1 MTQFPAS
8 YLDPEPGPQPASS
21 PKGEPIPTRQ
31 PTYVR
36 MPSLP
41 PIATYIL
48 IGVTVFVYL
57 LQILGSILLGDS
69 SYGIDFVT
77 LFGARISEAIY
88 AGQLWRLITPVF
100 LHGSF
105 AHIFFN
111 MYALFSVGT
120 LLERHLGHGRFL
132 LLYFLG
138 GFAGNVLS
146 FLFTKGYSVGAST
159 AVFGLIAA
167 EAIFFYQNRELF
179 GSHARQAISN
189 AVFIIVINLF
199 LGLAPNIDTWGHIGG
214 LLGGAM
220 FAWFAVPKWILI
232 GTPPEFSL
240 HDQRESREVITGAAL
255 VLFIF
260 GGLTVWALINGG
272 G

>member
-1 MTQFPAS
+1 MIQPPAS
-8 YLDPEPGPQPASS
+8 YSDPEPGPHP
-21 PKGEPIPTRQ
+21 EPIPTRQ

-41 PIATYIL
+41 PTVTYIL

-57 LQILGSILLGDS
+57 LQIFSSAFLGDS
-69 SYGIDFVT
+69 SYGIDWVT

-88 AGQLWRLITPVF
+88 AGQLWRLITPMF

-111 MYALFSVGT
+111 MYALFSVGN
-120 LLERHLGHGRFL
+120 LLERHFGHGRFL

-138 GFAGNVLS
+138 GFAGNVMS
-146 FLFTKGYSVGAST
+146 FLFTQGYSVGAST
-159 AVFGLIAA
+159 AVFGLIAS

-179 GSHARQAISN
+179 GSHAKQAISN
-189 AVFIIVINLF
+189 AIFIIVINLF

-214 LLGGAM
+214 LLGGAV
-220 FAWFAVPKWILI
+220 FAWFAGPKWMLV
-232 GTPPEFSL
+232 GMPPEFHL
-240 HDQRESREVITGAAL
+240 QDERESREIITGALL
-255 VLFIF
+255 VLLIF
-260 GGLTVWALINGG
+260 GGLAGWALIQGAG
-272 G
+272 

>member
-1 MTQFPAS
+1 MQPPAS
-8 YLDPEPGPQPASS
+8 LPDPSTGQPPEPT
-21 PKGEPIPTRQ
+21 PTRQ
-31 PTYVR
+31 PAYVR

-41 PIATYIL
+41 PTATYIL
-48 IGVTVFVYL
+48 IGVTAFVYL
-57 LQILGSILLGDS
+57 LQILGSAFLGDS
-69 SYGIDFVT
+69 SYGIDWVT

-88 AGQLWRLITPVF
+88 AGQVWRLLTPVF

-111 MYALFSVGT
+111 MYALLSIGT
-120 LLERHLGHGRFL
+120 LLERHFGHGRFL

-138 GFAGNVLS
+138 AFSGNVLS
-146 FLFTKGYSVGAST
+146 FLFTEGYSVGAST

-167 EAIFFYQNRELF
+167 EAIFFYQNRNLF
-179 GSHARQAISN
+179 GSYARQAIGN

-220 FAWFAVPKWILI
+220 FAWFASPKWMAM
-232 GTPPEFSL
+232 GMPAEFSL
-240 HDQRESREVITGAAL
+240 HDERETREVVTGILL
-255 VLFIF
+255 VLLVF
-260 GGLTVWALINGG
+260 GGLTAWALITGSG
-272 G
+272 

>member
-1 MTQFPAS
+1 MQPPAS
-8 YLDPEPGPQPASS
+8 LPDPSTGQPPEPT
-21 PKGEPIPTRQ
+21 PTRQ
-31 PTYVR
+31 PAYVR

-41 PIATYIL
+41 PTATYIL
-48 IGVTVFVYL
+48 IGVTAFVYL
-57 LQILGSILLGDS
+57 LQILGSAFLGDS
-69 SYGIDFVT
+69 SYGIDWVT

-88 AGQLWRLITPVF
+88 AGQVWRLLTPVF

-111 MYALFSVGT
+111 MYALLSIGT
-120 LLERHLGHGRFL
+120 LLERHFGHGRFL

-138 GFAGNVLS
+138 AFSGNVLS
-146 FLFTKGYSVGAST
+146 FLFTEGYSVGAST

-167 EAIFFYQNRELF
+167 EAIFFYQNRNLF
-179 GSHARQAISN
+179 GSYARQAIGN

-220 FAWFAVPKWILI
+220 FAWFASPKWMAM
-232 GTPPEFSL
+232 GMPPEFSL
-240 HDQRESREVITGAAL
+240 HDERETREVVTGILL
-255 VLFIF
+255 VLLVF
-260 GGLTVWALINGG
+260 GGLTAWALITGSG
-272 G
+272 